1 MTLASYTPVLLG
13 SPGFEDVG
21 TPPVGLCVTAW
32 VNGSLPLTGTVLEM
46 SPRDLKVR
54 LDDDLAPGSMVELE
68 LSSSEF
74 GFCTAL
80 RGVVHWRQM
89 GSEPPVVG
97 IFLNSALP
105 HSVVGHYWADLRK
118 ELRYPCE
125 WRCGVRGDRGG
136 RPRDATLFNYSRS
149 GLMVAVQGRLYEHE
163 ALWLIDSTPLELAPV
178 VQGMVRWRSQ
188 ISQDR
193 CLLGCELPDEQGQ
206 RLAAYLRSVGYF
218 D

>member
-1 MTLASYTPVLLG
+1 MTLASATPLLLG
-13 SPGFEDVG
+13 SPGFEDVS
-21 TPPVGLCVTAW
+21 TPPVGLCVTVW

-46 SPRDLKVR
+46 SPRDLKIQ
-54 LDDDLAPGSMVELE
+54 LDDDLAPGSMLELE
-68 LSSSEF
+68 LSSLEF

-80 RGVVHWRQM
+80 RGVVHWRLLDADQ
-89 GSEPPVVG
+89 PVAGV
-97 IFLNSALP
+97 FLNSALP

-125 WRCGVRGDRGG
+125 WPCGVRCVRVG
-136 RPRDATLFNYSRS
+136 RRCDAMLLNYSRS
-149 GLMVAVQGRLYEHE
+149 GLMVEVHGRILEDDV
-163 ALWLIDSTPLELAPV
+163 LSLVDSAPLELAPIV
-178 VQGMVRWRSQ
+178 AGTVRWRSPIGDQ
-188 ISQDR
+188 R